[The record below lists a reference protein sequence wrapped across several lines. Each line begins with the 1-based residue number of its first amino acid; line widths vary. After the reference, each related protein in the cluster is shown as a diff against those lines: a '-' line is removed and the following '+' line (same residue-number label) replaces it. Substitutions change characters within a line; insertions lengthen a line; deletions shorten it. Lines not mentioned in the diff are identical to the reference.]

1 MKKQATINKVI
12 DSSMQDIRNDIRARI
27 GKYFNEVN
35 AITVKEIYISD
46 MDNVLQKLAEIVDF
60 VSGVDDEFNM
70 ELLIN
75 VLQKLAEIVDFISGL
90 DEVNYRRV
98 GTRKIRGTSKVTT
111 VIKQIQRNFWFKF
124 TCIVVKKYFNIG
136 LVDFLNDYN
145 DQRDAYVINQ
155 VSQVK
160 NALRTHLNIIL
171 TQNESQELNTGV
183 SE

>member
-1 MKKQATINKVI
+1 
-12 DSSMQDIRNDIRARI
+12 
-27 GKYFNEVN
+27 
-35 AITVKEIYISD
+35 
-46 MDNVLQKLAEIVDF
+46 
-60 VSGVDDEFNM
+60 
-70 ELLIN
+70 
-75 VLQKLAEIVDFISGL
+75 
-90 DEVNYRRV
+90 
-98 GTRKIRGTSKVTT
+98 
-111 VIKQIQRNFWFKF
+111 
-124 TCIVVKKYFNIG
+124 VKKYFNIG

>member
-1 MKKQATINKVI
+1 MINEETSHHYKVI

-111 VIKQIQRNFWFKF
+111 VIKQIQRNF
-124 TCIVVKKYFNIG
+124 
-136 LVDFLNDYN
+136 
-145 DQRDAYVINQ
+145 
-155 VSQVK
+155 
-160 NALRTHLNIIL
+160 
-171 TQNESQELNTGV
+171 
-183 SE
+183 